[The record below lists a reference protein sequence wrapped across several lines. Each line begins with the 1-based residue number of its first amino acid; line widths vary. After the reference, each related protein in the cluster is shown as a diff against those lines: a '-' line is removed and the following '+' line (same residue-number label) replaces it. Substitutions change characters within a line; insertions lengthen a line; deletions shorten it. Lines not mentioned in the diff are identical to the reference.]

1 MESLA
6 RREENVDEQIR
17 ILVVDDQQ
25 DLCQT
30 LSEVLS
36 DEGYE
41 TSSAGNG
48 ETALEMIRKDFYNVV
63 LLDLKLPDI
72 DGMRL
77 LQEFKKVRPE
87 SVVVIIT
94 AHATVSNVVD
104 ALNRGVDGYI
114 TKPLDLSLAKDVI
127 RRGIEK
133 QRLLAERMRQ
143 AHNLKEDFMAT
154 MEALAALIEVK
165 DPYLAGHSKEVRKWS
180 CMIAGRLGLPE
191 DEIRDIEM
199 AALLHDVGK
208 IGVKGRILDTHGSLT
223 SREFQE
229 VKLHPILG
237 ESALKHVKGLANA
250 SGIIRHHHENYDGS
264 GYPDGLKDEDIPI
277 GSRII
282 GVADAFNAMTSDR
295 PYRRALPEEEALSR
309 LVKEKR
315 KQFDPGVVDTFV
327 ECMREAVE
335 GRYELCRE
343 K

>member
-1 MESLA
+1 M
-6 RREENVDEQIR
+6 DKQIR
-17 ILVVDDQQ
+17 ILVVDDQK

-36 DEGYE
+36 EEGYE
-41 TSSAGNG
+41 VSSTGDG
-48 ETALEMIRKDFYNVV
+48 ESALEAIRMEFYDVV
-63 LLDLKLPDI
+63 LLDLKLPDM

-87 SVVVIIT
+87 IVVVIIT
-94 AHATVSNVVD
+94 AHATLNNVVE
-104 ALNRGVDGYI
+104 ALNRGADGYI

-127 RRGIEK
+127 RRGVEK
-133 QRLLAERMRQ
+133 HRLWSEKLRLGDE
-143 AHNLKEDFMAT
+143 LKEDFMAT

-180 CMIAGRLGLPE
+180 CMIAARLGLPV
-191 DEIRDIEM
+191 DEIEDIEM
-199 AALLHDVGK
+199 AAVLHDVGK

-237 ESALKHVKGLANA
+237 ESALKHVKRLVKA
-250 SGIIRHHHENYDGS
+250 STIVRHHHENWDGS
-264 GYPDGLKDEDIPI
+264 GYPDGLKEEDIPI

-315 KQFDPGVVDTFV
+315 KQFDPRVVDTFV
-327 ECMREAVE
+327 ECLRKTVE